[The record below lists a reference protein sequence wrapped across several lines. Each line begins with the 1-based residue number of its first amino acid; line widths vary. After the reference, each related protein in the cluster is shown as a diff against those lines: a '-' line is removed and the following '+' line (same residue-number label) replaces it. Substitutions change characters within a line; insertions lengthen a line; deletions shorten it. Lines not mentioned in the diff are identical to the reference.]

1 MKHYSYIHQD
11 YQSLKRSFG
20 KMDFF
25 LSNYPIYIIQTNK
38 EHIIQKLKTYIKKLP
53 HMH

>member
-11 YQSLKRSFG
+11 YQSPKLSFG
-20 KMDFF
+20 KMNFF

-38 EHIIQKLKTYIKKLP
+38 DRIIQKLKIYIKKLP